1 MTPNGSDNVLA
12 REQAAVARIKVVHH
26 RELERVRAIA
36 KGLADEAAVQTE
48 DGIRDLVDPDAE
60 ADAAVEAALVRQTS
74 QRAIAAARRVT
85 ELESRGAALAFG
97 HITHRDGER
106 FYIGRFSVI
115 DGDDALL
122 VDWRARASV
131 PFYRATPLEPQ
142 GLTHRRHL
150 LPGDGVTTAVDD
162 VAGYSDEVFDL
173 GLLGDEAELRGE
185 AAILASVSAPTPDQM
200 RSVVATIQAEQDAI
214 IRAPADH
221 PLLVQGGPGTG
232 KTVVALHRAA
242 YLLYDQRDELADT
255 GVLIVGPSN
264 AFLRYIADVLPS
276 LGESGVVSVTVPKL
290 YVGLLLGHQEDP
302 KVAELKGR
310 LEMATLLAKAVA
322 DRQRRPTEGIRLFY
336 GSRQVELSA
345 KQLQAIFD
353 RAQRHQEHNEG
364 AFEMRHL
371 VLEALLSEVY
381 DPTFIDSKDATDSFR
396 RSARLQ
402 RLLLRHFPPLSPEQ
416 ALNDLW
422 GSPGLLRS
430 AARETNL
437 TPAELELLYR
447 ERTPEVELDR
457 RRWSEADV
465 PLLDELLYLLGG
477 VMGQSE
483 DSRVAERDAADEF
496 ELARLGDDDVSVSI
510 DPIERPDD
518 PQDSPPDRAY
528 DDPYFDV
535 EGWLI
540 DE

>member
-1 MTPNGSDNVLA
+1 MTPNGSDTVLA
-12 REQAAVARIKVVHH
+12 REQAAVARIKAVHH
-26 RELERVRAIA
+26 RELERVRLIA

-60 ADAAVEAALVRQTS
+60 SDAAVEAALVRQTS

-85 ELESRGAALAFG
+85 ELEGRGAALAFG
-97 HITHRDGER
+97 HITHRGGER

-150 LPGDGVTTAVDD
+150 QPGDGVAAPADD
-162 VAGYSDEVFDL
+162 IVGYSDEVFDFE
-173 GLLGDEAELRGE
+173 LLGDEVELRGE
-185 AAILASVSAPTPDQM
+185 AALLASVSAPTPEQM

-214 IRAPADH
+214 IRAPVNH

-264 AFLRYIADVLPS
+264 AFLTYIADVLPS

-290 YVGLLLGHQEDP
+290 YVGLLLGHQDP
-302 KVAELKGR
+302 PGSAELKGR
-310 LEMATLLAKAVA
+310 IEMVDLLANAVK
-322 DRQRRPTEGIRLFY
+322 DRKRRPAEKLRLFY

-345 KQLQAIFD
+345 QRLQTIFD
-353 RAQRHQEHNEG
+353 RALRHQEHNDG
-364 AFEMRHL
+364 AYEMRHL

-381 DPTFIDSKDATDSFR
+381 DPTFIDPKDAAATFR
-396 RSARLQ
+396 RSARLK
-402 RLLLRHFPPLSPEQ
+402 RFLLRHFPPLSPEQ
-416 ALNDLW
+416 ALNDLL
-422 GSPGLLRS
+422 GSRALLKS
-430 AARETNL
+430 AARGL
-437 TPAELELLYR
+437 GLSDVDIELLYR
-447 ERTPEVELDR
+447 QRTPEAELEQ

-465 PLLDELLYLLGG
+465 PLLDELLHLLGG

-483 DSRVAERDAADEF
+483 DSRVAQRDVADEF
-496 ELARLGDDDVSVSI
+496 ELARLADEATIESI
-510 DPIERPDD
+510 DPVERGDEPDD
-518 PQDSPPDRAY
+518 NPPNRTY
-528 DDPYFDV
+528 EDPYFDA